1 MKLLSEYI
9 EGSKT
14 AQVYD
19 MKFGGYRVV
28 MIDSYFGT
36 KTEEIAETEQDA
48 EDIAEEWVLS

>member
-1 MKLLSEYI
+1 MKLLSEYC
-9 EGSKT
+9 EGTKT

-19 MKFGGYRVV
+19 MKFGGYRIV